1 MKELLHSVR
10 SGGTLLRRWPR
21 SRYRLTDRP
30 DCSACTDESRSLS
43 PQSANC
49 EDRRFLDLPLSKS
62 TTAGNK
68 PLSSRPSTRIYRQL
82 NGPARARA
90 PSVDQPRQSP
100 PVEYMQLAISRSL
113 RSSSSPEPQLPIPVP
128 TISITHFWRPDHPFS
143 VRSRGSPFRRETRCL
158 AVSCDRAAVATIE
171 WKRS

>member
-1 MKELLHSVR
+1 MKELLHSLR
-10 SGGTLLRRWPR
+10 SGGTLLRRWPH

-30 DCSACTDESRSLS
+30 DCSACTDESRSPS

-49 EDRRFLDLPLSKS
+49 EDRRFLDWPLSKG

-68 PLSSRPSTRIYRQL
+68 PPSSRPSTRIYRPP

-90 PSVDQPRQSP
+90 PSVDQPQQSA

-113 RSSSSPEPQLPIPVP
+113 RSFVSPEPQLPVRVP
-128 TISITHFWRPDHPFS
+128 TISITLFWHPDHPFS
-143 VRSRGSPFRRETRCL
+143 VRSRGSPFRSGH
-158 AVSCDRAAVATIE
+158 AVFGLYLR
-171 WKRS
+171 